1 MFKYYFSQRGERLAH
16 RDEQVSQCVTFPEA
30 QLSVSLPVSSVS
42 VSDFVDVCHRLP
54 PACFEVSCPSSSRGG
69 SAAQRGLVFCS
80 EPGVCGS
87 PAGAAFAFIQMK
99 IFSNFHCDVIFD
111 LFNSQIFG
119 HFPFS
124 VFYLTRCD
132 HSDFSGPKLRSA
144 SAPGRHP

>member
-1 MFKYYFSQRGERLAH
+1 MSTE
-16 RDEQVSQCVTFPEA
+16 
-30 QLSVSLPVSSVS
+30 
-42 VSDFVDVCHRLP
+42 
-54 PACFEVSCPSSSRGG
+54 
-69 SAAQRGLVFCS
+69 SAD
-80 EPGVCGS
+80 P

-132 HSDFSGPKLRSA
+132 HSDFSGPSEAPVGFRSGSA
-144 SAPGRHP
+144 SLTLTSGRQITHSVYL